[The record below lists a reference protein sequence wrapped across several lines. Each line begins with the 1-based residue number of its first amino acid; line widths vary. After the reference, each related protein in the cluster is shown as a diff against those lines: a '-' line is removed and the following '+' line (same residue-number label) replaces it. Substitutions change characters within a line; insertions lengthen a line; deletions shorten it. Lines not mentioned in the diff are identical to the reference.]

1 MRRLV
6 TAEEMRA
13 IDRCTIQELGVPGL
27 LLMEN
32 AGLGVLRV
40 VEQLL
45 AQCNGKRVTILCGG
59 GNNGGDG
66 MVVARHLFNRG
77 IPMNVYLVG
86 KKASVKGDARVN
98 MQILESF
105 GINIP
110 EIYEKKDLRRIA
122 PSDIIVDALLGTGIT
137 GEVRGLMAH
146 VVDWV
151 NRSSLPVVSVDLP
164 SGLHCDDGS
173 YQGTCV
179 RADQTVT
186 MAELKRGLVLPPGRE
201 LAGQVTVVD
210 ISAPAFVS
218 ESAGI
223 KTFLV
228 EQEDIRRRLPQRPPA
243 AHKGDF
249 GKILVLAGSSGMT
262 GAATLASLAALRV
275 GGGLTI
281 LCIPRSLNAI
291 LEEKLTE
298 VMTKPLP
305 ETPQGTLSLDAE
317 AEIDALLE
325 WADVLAIGP
334 GLSTVPETG
343 ELIRRIVK
351 KTTIPM
357 VIDADGLNAISGR
370 EDILEKKKTPRI
382 ITPHYGELSR
392 LNGLSI
398 DDIAKNRIEVARES
412 ASRFGGTVVLKGA
425 PTVIGHSDGY
435 VYVNSTGNS
444 GMATPGTGDVLTG
457 MVVGFLAQGC
467 STLDASLCGVYLHG
481 LAGDTGAQAVGQRSL
496 IAGDLIDFLSGAL
509 LDTQEGE

>member
-6 TAEEMRA
+6 TAEEMRE
-13 IDRCTIQELGVPGL
+13 IDRCTIEDLGVPGL

-45 AQCNGKRVTILCGG
+45 SESKGKRVTILCGR

-77 IPMNVYLVG
+77 ILMGVYLVG
-86 KKASVKGDARVN
+86 KKESVKGDARIN
-98 MQILESF
+98 IQILESC
-105 GINIP
+105 GIDIS
-110 EIYEKKDLRRIA
+110 EIHEKKDLRRITQA
-122 PSDIIVDALLGTGIT
+122 DIIVDALLGTGIT

-146 VVDWV
+146 IIDWV
-151 NRSSLPVVSVDLP
+151 NRSSRPVVSVDLP

-173 YQGTCV
+173 YQGACV
-179 RADQTVT
+179 RADRTVT
-186 MAELKRGLVLPPGRE
+186 MAEMKRGLALPPGRE
-201 LAGQVTVVD
+201 LAGKVTVVD
-210 ISAPAFVS
+210 IGAPAFVS

-228 EQEDIRRRLPQRPPA
+228 EPEDIRRRLPQRPPA

-249 GKILVLAGSSGMT
+249 GKILVLAGSPGMT

-275 GGGLTI
+275 GSGLTI
-281 LCIPRSLNAI
+281 LGIPRSLNTI

-334 GLSTVPETG
+334 GLSTVSETA

-351 KTTIPM
+351 KTMIPM
-357 VIDADGLNAISGR
+357 IIDADGLNAFSGR
-370 EDILEKKKTPRI
+370 EDILEKKKSPRV

-398 DDIAKNRIEVARES
+398 NDIAKNRVEVARES
-412 ASRFGGTVVLKGA
+412 AARFGGTVVLKGS
-425 PTVIGHSDGY
+425 PTVIGDSDGC
-435 VYVNSTGNS
+435 VFVNPTGNS

-457 MVVGFLAQGC
+457 MIVGFLGQGC
-467 STLDASLCGVYLHG
+467 STLDASLCSVYLHG
-481 LAGDTGAQAVGQRSL
+481 LAGDMGAQAVGQRSL
-496 IAGDLIDFLSGAL
+496 IAGDLIDFLSTAL
-509 LDTQEGE
+509 LDTEEGE